1 MVDMSVSESNIRAVH
16 RKLGPGSP
24 PAPRR
29 QTFTVDEAAAI
40 LGISRSTAYECV
52 RDGSLP
58 ALRFRHRIVV
68 TQVALEALLNKD
80 LSTDTR

>member
-1 MVDMSVSESNIRAVH
+1 MVDMSVSESNIRSVH
-16 RKLGPGSP
+16 GKLGQGGP

-52 RDGSLP
+52 RDGSIP
-58 ALRFRHRIVV
+58 ALRFRRRVV
-68 TQVALEALLNKD
+68 ITQVTLEALLDKE
-80 LSTDTR
+80 LSSEAG

>member
-40 LGISRSTAYECV
+40 LGISRS
-52 RDGSLP
+52 
-58 ALRFRHRIVV
+58 LRFRHRIVV